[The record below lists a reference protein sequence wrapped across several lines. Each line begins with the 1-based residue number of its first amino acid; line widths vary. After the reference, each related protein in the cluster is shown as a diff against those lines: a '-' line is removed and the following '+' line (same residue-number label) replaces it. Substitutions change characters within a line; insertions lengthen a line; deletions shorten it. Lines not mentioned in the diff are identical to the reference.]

1 MRSLTRAA
9 HARCARLKRVYGI
22 TCEQHQQ
29 MWNQQDGRCAIC
41 RREFGEKRRNY
52 VDHDHSTHR
61 VRGLL
66 CFTCNRYKVAKNDAL
81 SAQAVAAYLLSD
93 FDGRRL

>member
-1 MRSLTRAA
+1 MDAKAR
-9 HARCARLKRVYGI
+9 ARCARLKRVYGI
-22 TCEQHQQ
+22 SCEQYDKMMRRQHR
-29 MWNQQDGRCAIC
+29 RCAIC
-41 RREFGEKRRNY
+41 GRPFDVRRAY

-81 SAQAVAAYLLSD
+81 SAQAVVAYLLSD
-93 FDGRRL
+93 FDGRRI